1 VIKVGVAGI
10 PLSCK
15 DRTNRDGIIYT
26 KNLGLS
32 AMEIQFARGFISE
45 EEAEEVKDV
54 AGKCDIELFVHAPY
68 YINLTGDERNVEMSK
83 EKIRKSMH
91 LADIMGAKVVTIHTG
106 FYGNLSKKKAMERM
120 VKNLRSLRNEFKK
133 EGIEVPMGIE
143 TMGKKE
149 VFGSL
154 DEIIEVC
161 KRVHGVVPVLDV
173 AHIHARGNGCL
184 KEKED
189 FQKVFDSVKDLKLNH
204 YLIHI
209 TGVKYDKGGEMY
221 HVPIRKGDMPVI
233 KLMECIIENNYN
245 ITIISE
251 SPILEHDAVYSQI
264 LLDRAM
270 EMLK

>member
-1 VIKVGVAGI
+1 VAGI

-54 AGKCDIELFVHAPY
+54 ADKCDIELFAHAPY

-161 KRVHGVVPVLDV
+161 KRVHGVVPVIDV

-189 FQKVFDSVKDLKLNH
+189 FQKVFDSIQDLKLNH

-233 KLMECIIENNYN
+233 KLMECIVENDYN